1 MITDV
6 GYLAVIMS
14 FAASLY
20 AVGASLWG
28 ARRDDDRFVQSGR
41 MAAALTFPLILAGAI
56 GLWFALVTGDF
67 GVKYV
72 AQVSSLDTP
81 LFFRLT
87 ALWGS
92 QNGSILFWNLI
103 MSGFI
108 FFAMLR
114 PWREDRPMLPYVTA
128 TMMLVLAF
136 FLFINLFVANPF
148 ERFAF
153 PPSDGAGLNPLLR
166 HPGMIIHPPMLYA
179 GFTGFIVPFAF
190 CIASLA
196 TRRTDNL
203 WLLLSRRW
211 MLVGW
216 AFLTAGL
223 FLGGRWAH
231 DVLGWGGYWGW
242 DPVENK
248 SLVPWLIGTAF
259 LHSAMIQEKRGMF
272 KNWNVFLMLLTFA
285 SVIWGTAVVRSG
297 VLTSVHAFAQSDL
310 GPLFLAF
317 IVVMLVWSAALWISR
332 LDTLKSDNKLDSGF
346 SREGIF
352 LLQNVLFLSTALT
365 VFIGTVFPILTEALG
380 GVKITVGP
388 PFYNQVAVPQMAVL
402 VLLMGIAPLM
412 AWGKANARAL
422 GRMSIIPLALTA
434 LSLGV
439 LVVVGVRQVIPLML
453 FALSLYTLYQT
464 LIEYGRGA
472 AARMKTTG
480 ESLPLAL
487 GRLMLRNQRRY
498 GGYLIHL
505 GVVIFAI
512 GATGKG
518 FYGVDV
524 LRNIAINDTIIV
536 GNYAF
541 TYRGLRAVPCEFNDC
556 RTMQASVLVTDAR
569 DGSIVG
575 AVFPRRDTYPVQQH
589 TATIADVTGSWF
601 EEVYVI
607 LAAWEDAG
615 ATASFQVYINPLI
628 NLIWLG
634 GLVMILG
641 FGLAFW
647 KAPEPAWAPSMQR
660 ARQASHAGVHAER

>member
-6 GYLAVIMS
+6 GYLAVS
-14 FAASLY
+14 FALAASLY
-20 AVGASLWG
+20 AVGASFWG
-28 ARRDDDRFVQSGR
+28 ATRNDDRFVQSGR
-41 MAAALTFPLILAGAI
+41 IAATLTFPLILAGAL
-56 GLWFALVTGDF
+56 GLWYALVTGDF

-92 QNGSILFWNLI
+92 QNGSILFWNLV
-103 MSGFI
+103 MAGFI
-108 FFAMLR
+108 FFAMLK
-114 PWREDRPMLPYVTA
+114 PWREDKPLLPYVTA
-128 TMMLVLAF
+128 TMMLILAF
-136 FLFINLFVANPF
+136 FLFINLVVANPF
-148 ERFAF
+148 ERFLF

-196 TRRTDNL
+196 TRRADNL
-203 WLLLSRRW
+203 WLLASRRW

-317 IVVMLVWSAALWISR
+317 IVVMLVWSAVLWLSR
-332 LDTLKSDNKLDSGF
+332 LDTLKSDNRLDSGF
-346 SREGIF
+346 SREGVF
-352 LLQNVLFLSTALT
+352 LLQNVLFVSTALT
-365 VFIGTVFPILTEALG
+365 VFIGTIFPIITEAVNG
-380 GVKITVGP
+380 TKVTVGP
-388 PFYNQVAVPQMAVL
+388 PFYNQVAVPQMAAL
-402 VLLMGIAPLM
+402 VLLMGVAPLM
-412 AWGKANARAL
+412 AWGRASARAL
-422 GRMSIIPLALTA
+422 GRMSIAPAALTLVSLAA
-434 LSLGV
+434 LFAA
-439 LVVVGVRQVIPLML
+439 GVRQPIPLIL

-472 AARMKTTG
+472 AARVRSMG
-480 ESLPLAL
+480 ESWPVAL
-487 GRLMLRNQRRY
+487 GRLALRNQRRY
-498 GGYLIHL
+498 GGYLIHI
-505 GVVIFAI
+505 GVVLFAI

-524 LRNIAINDTIIV
+524 LRNIALNDTITV

-556 RTMQASVLVTDAR
+556 RTMQASMLVTDAQT
-569 DGSIVG
+569 GAIVG
-575 AVFPRRDTYPVQQH
+575 ALFPHRDSYPIQQH

-607 LAAWEDAG
+607 LAAWENNG
-615 ATASFQVYINPLI
+615 ATASFQIYINPLI

-634 GLVMILG
+634 GAVMILG
-641 FGLAFW
+641 FLVAFW
-647 KAPEPAWAPSMQR
+647 KAPEPVRAPRLAASLARGAAPSR
-660 ARQASHAGVHAER
+660 